1 MYKVDPMLETGEPC
15 VTWSRVDHVWIK
27 PGFRVNPNCVI
38 QWIEI
43 YPVNS
48 AIQLLN
54 NWGQVD
60 KSYYNNNYNIV
71 TIYTLNNSVVIS
83 KPTP

>member
-1 MYKVDPMLETGEPC
+1 MDIAIHRKISTQ
-15 VTWSRVDHVWIK
+15 WINITK
-27 PGFRVNPNCVI
+27 TNCVI

-54 NWGQVD
+54 NQGQVD
-60 KSYYNNNYNIV
+60 KSYYNNNSNIV
-71 TIYTLNNSVVIS
+71 TIYTFNNSVVIS

>member
-1 MYKVDPMLETGEPC
+1 MDIAIHRKISTQ
-15 VTWSRVDHVWIK
+15 WINITK
-27 PGFRVNPNCVI
+27 TNCVL
-38 QWIEI
+38 QWIVI

-60 KSYYNNNYNIV
+60 KSYYNKNYKIV
-71 TIYTLNNSVVIS
+71 TIYTFKNSVVVS

>member
-1 MYKVDPMLETGEPC
+1 MDKYYYKT
-15 VTWSRVDHVWIK
+15 
-27 PGFRVNPNCVI
+27 NCVI

-71 TIYTLNNSVVIS
+71 KIYTFNNSVVIS

>member
-1 MYKVDPMLETGEPC
+1 MSITKT
-15 VTWSRVDHVWIK
+15 
-27 PGFRVNPNCVI
+27 NCVI
-38 QWIEI
+38 QWIEV

-54 NWGQVD
+54 NWGLVD

-71 TIYTLNNSVVIS
+71 KIYTFNNSVVIS

>member
-1 MYKVDPMLETGEPC
+1 MLLLFLTGRSCSNDGYRYPPENLHPMDKYYET
-15 VTWSRVDHVWIK
+15 
-27 PGFRVNPNCVI
+27 NCVL
-38 QWIEI
+38 QWIVI

-71 TIYTLNNSVVIS
+71 TIYTFNNSVVIS